1 MQQTWI
7 FIVVAVGI
15 GYTIAFL
22 RKGKVAGVAMTSRQ
36 QAVSSPASP
45 SEVFAALRL
54 IGPPF
59 KVDDADAASHNLVL
73 SSPVTLFSWGFLYPV
88 FITPSGSGSKIVVGC
103 GSKLLQIGPVVTNAH
118 NKCVA
123 AIQAALTA
131 APARVVNG

>member
-59 KVDDADAASHNLVL
+59 KVDDADAASHILVL